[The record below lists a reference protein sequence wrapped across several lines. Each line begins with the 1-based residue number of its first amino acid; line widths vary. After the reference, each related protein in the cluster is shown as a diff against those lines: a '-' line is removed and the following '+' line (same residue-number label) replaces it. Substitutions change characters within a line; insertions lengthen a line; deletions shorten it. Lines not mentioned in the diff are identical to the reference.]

1 MVGIIQCSYSNIFL
15 EKAESFC
22 KMGPDL
28 AVIQFYKLLVSF
40 KVWGITS
47 LFNINFYL
55 WNMLIA

>member
-1 MVGIIQCSYSNIFL
+1 MVGIIQCSYSNVFL
-15 EKAESFC
+15 EKTESFC

-28 AVIQFYKLLVSF
+28 TVIQFYKWLVSF

-55 WNMLIA
+55 